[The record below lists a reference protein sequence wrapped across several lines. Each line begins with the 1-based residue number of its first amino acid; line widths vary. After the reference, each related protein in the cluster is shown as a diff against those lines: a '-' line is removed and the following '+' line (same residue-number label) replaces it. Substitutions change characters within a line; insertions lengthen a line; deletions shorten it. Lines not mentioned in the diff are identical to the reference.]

1 MVEFFESFEIRDI
14 GVFTAPLLL
23 LFFSSWGIIG
33 ALILRRKRAKREEFP
48 HTMSNEQYIAHNE
61 KRFNGA
67 GGTSA
72 GYSSDCTGPR

>member
-1 MVEFFESFEIRDI
+1 MVEFIETFKLREI

-23 LFFSSWGIIG
+23 LFFASLGGVGVLLNRIRYAKKI
-33 ALILRRKRAKREEFP
+33 ALP
-48 HTMSNEQYIAHNE
+48 HTMSEKEYIRLNN